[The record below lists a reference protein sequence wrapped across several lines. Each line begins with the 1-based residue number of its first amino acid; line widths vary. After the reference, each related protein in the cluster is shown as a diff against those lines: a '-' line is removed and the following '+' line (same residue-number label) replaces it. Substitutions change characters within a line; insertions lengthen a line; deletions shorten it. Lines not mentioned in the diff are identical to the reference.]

1 MLKRRAKKHFYGRV
15 AAEDNFSDP
24 ILRTSTASATPASSR
39 SAPAAGGGGVG
50 ASVRTCT
57 EQPGGCERDGQRCGE
72 GRCGG
77 RWKEELA
84 ECGARAL
91 GWERPTGLIFRLFCA
106 LLRRAAA
113 EENFSSECSRLFTS
127 YPTMIIRI
135 IFWICTCIVCRNWA
149 DAAGTEG
156 RGHQRHRSQASSAW

>member
-50 ASVRTCT
+50 SSVRTCIAT
-57 EQPGGCERDGQRCGE
+57 HTSQPGGCERDGQRCGE

-91 GWERPTGLIFRLFCA
+91 GWERPTGLIFLGYFA
-106 LLRRAAA
+106 HFYGRAAA
-113 EENFSSECSRLFTS
+113 EVNFSDRYSRLSTS
-127 YPTMIIRI
+127 YPTMIVPSNI
-135 IFWICTCIVCRNWA
+135 WNVYLYPWPT
-149 DAAGTEG
+149 
-156 RGHQRHRSQASSAW
+156 ASC

>member
-1 MLKRRAKKHFYGRV
+1 MHFYGRA
-15 AAEDNFSDP
+15 AAEAIFSGP
-24 ILRTSTASATPASSR
+24 IFRIFTARRDRPRADAWFRPVAEARRRVTASGS
-39 SAPAAGGGGVG
+39 VG
-50 ASVRTCT
+50 ASLRTDRHCIT

-135 IFWICTCIVCRNWA
+135 IF
-149 DAAGTEG
+149 
-156 RGHQRHRSQASSAW
+156 